1 MDLYV
6 YYKVRDED
14 LQTLRDRVG
23 ALQRQLAAAHGVTPQ
38 LKRRPGAQDGLQTWM
53 EVYPDVGAGFAAA
66 LDEACAAAGIAASLA
81 GPRHTEVFT
90 DLN

>member
-6 YYKVRDED
+6 YYKVRDEEVD
-14 LQTLRDRVG
+14 MLRGRIG
-23 ALQRQLAAAHGVTPQ
+23 ALQQQLAAAHGVTPQ

-53 EVYPDVGAGFAAA
+53 EVYPDVGAGFVAA
-66 LDEACAAAGIAASLA
+66 LDEACAAAGLAALA

>member
-14 LQTLRDRVG
+14 AATLRERI
-23 ALQRQLAAAHGVTPQ
+23 ASLQRQLADAHGVAPQ

-66 LDEACAAAGIAASLA
+66 LDEACATAGLAALA

-90 DLN
+90 DLS